1 VPSHLVNKLERGV
14 SRNLIIRGASNNN
27 KLTEEKIRADM
38 EHIHNLVIIAV
49 VWRGADAYIS
59 TNSVNNAMFA
69 RTCMTSRALYKG
81 MKIEWY
87 PDECAQLI
95 PESNRSVNKENVQM
109 APIKNPS
116 MITNRFNLLDMND
129 SDSSSEQRSVENE
142 SHMSG
147 IYLGMHSAGTASTV
161 V

>member
-1 VPSHLVNKLERGV
+1 M
-14 SRNLIIRGASNNN
+14 IIRGASSNN

-49 VWRGADAYIS
+49 VWRGADVYIS

>member
-1 VPSHLVNKLERGV
+1 M
-14 SRNLIIRGASNNN
+14 IIRGASNNN

-95 PESNRSVNKENVQM
+95 PESHRSVKKKNMQM
-109 APIKNPS
+109 APIKKPL

-129 SDSSSEQRSVENE
+129 FDGGSEQRSVDNE

-147 IYLGMHSAGTASTV
+147 IYLGMRSAETACTV

>member
-1 VPSHLVNKLERGV
+1 MPSHLVNKLERGV
-14 SRNLIIRGASNNN
+14 SRNLIIRGASSNN

-49 VWRGADAYIS
+49 VWRGADVYIS

>member
-14 SRNLIIRGASNNN
+14 SRNLIIRGASSNN

-49 VWRGADAYIS
+49 VWRGADVYIS